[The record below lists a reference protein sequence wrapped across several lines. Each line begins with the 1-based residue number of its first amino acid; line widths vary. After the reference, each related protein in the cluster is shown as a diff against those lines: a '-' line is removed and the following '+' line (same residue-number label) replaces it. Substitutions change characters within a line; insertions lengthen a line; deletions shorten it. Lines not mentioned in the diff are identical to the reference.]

1 MTDSIFFYVSIYLS
15 HGSDTLP
22 VFSRTN
28 TLYSKRI
35 VRGATDTLFF
45 ETNIQKRMNFKMQRQ
60 ARRQQLQWR
69 LVNGTPSV
77 WTVKEKRADA
87 CWVETATT
95 ACWVRASVLFYTVD
109 YIIYRVKFEY
119 TYEYG

>member
-1 MTDSIFFYVSIYLS
+1 
-15 HGSDTLP
+15 
-22 VFSRTN
+22 
-28 TLYSKRI
+28 
-35 VRGATDTLFF
+35 
-45 ETNIQKRMNFKMQRQ
+45 MNFKMQRQ

-109 YIIYRVKFEY
+109 YIIYRVKFKY